1 MIQASIAVLDCSI
14 FNNPLRPMYAYQSRG
29 ERRGPTISEPGLAT
43 RRPLC
48 LMLKRLEPSAI
59 TQKAWFFYISL
70 SCPNL
75 TQFWLKPARKC
86 VQILSL
92 VPVNRRFSNFFLCLF
107 MFILIFWKSF
117 LESRMPFFSLHV
129 TSRCWKWPEIIRK
142 TPGKFSTLWW
152 WWLNHPNIILKS
164 MKDKYIVQPL
174 FGNYKSSQTQVAGLG
189 ETLTFYIYE

>member
-86 VQILSL
+86 VQIFSL
-92 VPVNRRFSNFFLCLF
+92 VPVNRRFSNFFF
-107 MFILIFWKSF
+107 VSIHVHPHF
-117 LESRMPFFSLHV
+117 LKVLSRKPHAFFL
-129 TSRCWKWPEIIRK
+129 
-142 TPGKFSTLWW
+142 TPCDVKM
-152 WWLNHPNIILKS
+152 LK
-164 MKDKYIVQPL
+164 VA
-174 FGNYKSSQTQVAGLG
+174 GNYQEDTRKVFYPMMMMAQSSKHYLKK
-189 ETLTFYIYE
+189 YER